1 MSSRAE
7 YRRLI
12 DTYPALFENPPEAWI
27 EVLLEEDDIHQVEA
41 QMEKRLA
48 AGGEP
53 IEWARVGVA
62 FQDQYLTVLRDAVR
76 FTDGRL
82 ATYIRSV
89 SLPPDFLG
97 VATLPVWR
105 DKVLLIS
112 HFRHATR
119 SWHLEIP
126 RGFGLSSNA
135 VADAQ
140 QELWEEIQA
149 TVSNLV
155 SLGMMYP
162 DTGATTNRAALFLA
176 EVDSYGK
183 PERAEAI
190 SKIRPT
196 PIAEFERMIATG
208 ELTDG
213 FLLAAYARAKAR
225 GLLPASNFSQSGE

>member
-1 MSSRAE
+1 MSSPAE

-27 EVLLEEDDIHQVEA
+27 EVLLEEDDIRQVEA
-41 QMEKRLA
+41 QMERRLA
-48 AGGEP
+48 ASGKP

-62 FQDQYLTVLRDAVR
+62 FQDDYLTVLRDAVR

-82 ATYIRSV
+82 ATYTRSV

-97 VATLPVWR
+97 VVTLPIWR
-105 DKVLLIS
+105 GQVLLIS

-135 VADAQ
+135 EADAR
-140 QELWEEIQA
+140 QELREEIQA

-155 SLGMMYP
+155 DLGMMYP
-162 DTGATTNRAALFLA
+162 DTGATANRAALFLA
-176 EVDSYGK
+176 EVEPYGT
-183 PERAEAI
+183 PERSEAI
-190 SKIRPT
+190 SAIRPT
-196 PIAEFERMIATG
+196 SVAESERMIGTG
-208 ELTDG
+208 ELKDG
-213 FLLAAYARAKAR
+213 FMLGAYARAKAR
-225 GLLPASNFSQSGE
+225 SLLQAPTFSQSGG